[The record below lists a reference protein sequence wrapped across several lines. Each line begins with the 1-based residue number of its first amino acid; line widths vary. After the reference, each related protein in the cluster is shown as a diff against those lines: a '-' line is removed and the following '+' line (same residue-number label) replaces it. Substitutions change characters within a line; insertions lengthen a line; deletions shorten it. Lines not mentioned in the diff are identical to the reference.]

1 LTVLLAIIQKLNFG
15 LSYLQTAVAVL
26 CTLPL
31 ILVGN
36 RVLGETNFG
45 PISVMMNGLQAVF
58 AVFWPAGVGHNL
70 IAAGMSGSCNSQ
82 GQGTIQDY
90 KTGQIIGSTPR
101 ILTWVQLGAVPIG
114 AAAVAIVYPRLTRIY
129 EIGNTLPAPTALKI
143 TNMAVLLSQ
152 GIDALP
158 PGALLWTVIASLAGI
173 LITIVKEYTHWS
185 WLPSPTGLGLGLIIP
200 GLTII
205 PMALGGIIGWVW
217 EKSAKESYDR
227 YFVTVAS
234 GLIAGEALLAGV
246 VVPILAAILL

>member
-1 LTVLLAIIQKLNFG
+1 LTVALAVIQEMNFG
-15 LSYLQTAVAVL
+15 LSYVQTVVAVL

-45 PISVMMNGLQAVF
+45 PISVMMNGLQAIFGVL
-58 AVFWPAGVGHNL
+58 WPGAVGHNL

-114 AAAVAIVYPRLTRIY
+114 AAAVAVMYPLLKQRY
-129 EIGNTLPAPTALKI
+129 VIGDTLPAPTALKI

-152 GIDALP
+152 GIEALP
-158 PGALLWTVIASLAGI
+158 RGALLWTVIASLAGV
-173 LITIVKEYTHWS
+173 LITVIKEYTHWN

-200 GLTII
+200 GLTIV
-205 PMALGGIIGWVW
+205 PMALGGIIGWIW

-246 VVPILAAILL
+246 IVPILAWMVL

>member
-1 LTVLLAIIQKLNFG
+1 
-15 LSYLQTAVAVL
+15 
-26 CTLPL
+26 
-31 ILVGN
+31 
-36 RVLGETNFG
+36 
-45 PISVMMNGLQAVF
+45 M
-58 AVFWPAGVGHNL
+58 
-70 IAAGMSGSCNSQ
+70 
-82 GQGTIQDY
+82 
-90 KTGQIIGSTPR
+90 
-101 ILTWVQLGAVPIG
+101 
-114 AAAVAIVYPRLTRIY
+114 
-129 EIGNTLPAPTALKI
+129 PAPTALKI

-158 PGALLWTVIASLAGI
+158 PGALLWTVIASVAGI

-205 PMALGGIIGWVW
+205 PMALGGIIAWVW

-227 YFVTVAS
+227 YFVTIAS